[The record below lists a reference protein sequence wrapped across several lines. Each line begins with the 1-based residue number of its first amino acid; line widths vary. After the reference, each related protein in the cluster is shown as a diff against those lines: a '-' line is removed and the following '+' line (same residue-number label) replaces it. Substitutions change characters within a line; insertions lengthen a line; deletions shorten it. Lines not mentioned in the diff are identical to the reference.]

1 MVRTATTKTATEK
14 VTKKTSEKKAVE
26 KKEVAPATPA
36 PENTVVESSEVSPLN
51 AKFAEVGAKLQMAF
65 GVLQSL
71 KTEYKVLEK
80 AVAKE
85 LKACQKL
92 ASKKKRSSGN
102 RAPSGFVKPTL
113 ISDELATF
121 LGKPKGSELARTDVS
136 KEINAYIREHKLQ
149 DPKNGRNI
157 NADAK
162 LAKLLKLG
170 KEDKLTYFN
179 LQRYMKHHFPKT
191 GEKTGEKK

>member
-1 MVRTATTKTATEK
+1 MVRTATTKTTAEK
-14 VTKKTSEKKAVE
+14 VTKKASEKKAVE
-26 KKEVAPATPA
+26 KKEVAPAPAPA
-36 PENTVVESSEVSPLN
+36 PENTVVESSEVSPLS

-85 LKACQKL
+85 LKASQKL

-136 KEINAYIREHKLQ
+136 KEINSYIRENKLQ

-179 LQRYMKHHFPKT
+179 LQRFMKHHFPKT
-191 GEKTGEKK
+191 SDKK

>member
-1 MVRTATTKTATEK
+1 MVRTATAKTATTAEK
-14 VTKKTSEKKAVE
+14 VSKKASEKKAVE
-26 KKEVAPATPA
+26 KKEAPAPVVT
-36 PENTVVESSEVSPLN
+36 ENTVVESVEASPLS
-51 AKFAEVGAKLQMAF
+51 AKFAEVGGKLQMAF

-85 LKACQKL
+85 LKAAQKL

-136 KEINAYIREHKLQ
+136 KEINGYIREHKLQ

-170 KEDKLTYFN
+170 KDDKLTYFN
-179 LQRYMKHHFPKT
+179 LQRFMKHHFPKT
-191 GEKTGEKK
+191 GDKK

>member
-1 MVRTATTKTATEK
+1 MVRTATTKTAPAAEK
-14 VTKKTSEKKAVE
+14 ATKKVSEKKVAE
-26 KKEVAPATPA
+26 KKETPA
-36 PENTVVESSEVSPLN
+36 PVVPENTVVDTAEVSPLS
-51 AKFAEVGAKLQMAF
+51 AKFSEVGAKLQMAF

-85 LKACQKL
+85 LKASQKL

-191 GEKTGEKK
+191 GEKK

>member
-1 MVRTATTKTATEK
+1 MVRTTTTKTAATAEK
-14 VTKKTSEKKAVE
+14 VTKKASEKKAVE
-26 KKEVAPATPA
+26 KKEAAPAPVA
-36 PENTVVESSEVSPLN
+36 PENTVVESSEVSPLS

-85 LKACQKL
+85 LKASQKL

-136 KEINAYIREHKLQ
+136 KEINSYIREHKLQ

-179 LQRYMKHHFPKT
+179 LQRFMKHHFPKT
-191 GEKTGEKK
+191 GEKK